1 MRWEE
6 KGTCFRM
13 SYENSC
19 KTHLCLIGAVFCLF
33 GVVLREKFLYTI
45 VCKRLTP
52 VSPICS

>member
-1 MRWEE
+1 MR
-6 KGTCFRM
+6 KGTCFRIICKE
-13 SYENSC
+13 SS

>member
-6 KGTCFRM
+6 KGTCFRIICKE
-13 SYENSC
+13 SS

-33 GVVLREKFLYTI
+33 GVVLREKFLYTN